1 VSALDVILDVVAGV
15 LLVGGCLLAL
25 VAALGVLRLPD
36 LLTRMHAATK
46 PQVLGLVL
54 VLAGLALRLREPSA
68 LGVLALAVLFQFATA
83 PVATHMVARAGFRAG
98 LLRRQDLLVT
108 DELTDE
114 LDAAEEP
121 RGAP

>member
-1 VSALDVILDVVAGV
+1 MSTSLDVVLDVVAGA
-15 LLVGGCLLAL
+15 LLLAGCLLAL

-54 VLAGLALRLREPSA
+54 VLAGLAVRLREPGA
-68 LGVLALAVLFQFATA
+68 LGILLLAVLFQLATA
-83 PVATHMVARAGFRAG
+83 PIATHMVARAGFRAG
-98 LLRRQDLLVT
+98 LVRKDELVT
-108 DELTDE
+108 DDLTPDLE
-114 LDAAEEP
+114 GPDEP

>member
-1 VSALDVILDVVAGV
+1 VSALDVTLDVVAGV

>member
-1 VSALDVILDVVAGV
+1 VSGLDVTLDVVAGA

-54 VLAGLALRLREPSA
+54 VLAGLAVRLREPGA

-98 LLRRQDLLVT
+98 LLRRPDLLVT
-108 DELTDE
+108 DELSDE
-114 LDAAEEP
+114 LDSAEEP

>member
-1 VSALDVILDVVAGV
+1 VSALDVVLDVVAGV

-36 LLTRMHAATK
+36 LLSRMHAATK

-54 VLAGLALRLREPSA
+54 VLAGLAVRLREPGA
-68 LGVLALAVLFQFATA
+68 LGVLVLAVLFQFATA

-98 LLRRQDLLVT
+98 LLRRDLLVT
-108 DELTDE
+108 DELTPE
-114 LDAAEEP
+114 LDSSEEP

>member
-1 VSALDVILDVVAGV
+1 MSVLDVVLDVVAGV

-36 LLTRMHAATK
+36 LLSRMHAATK

-54 VLAGLALRLREPSA
+54 VLAGLAVRLREPGA
-68 LGVLALAVLFQFATA
+68 LGVLVLAVLFQFATA

-98 LLRRQDLLVT
+98 LLRRDLLVT
-108 DELTDE
+108 DELTPE
-114 LDAAEEP
+114 LDSSEEP

>member
-1 VSALDVILDVVAGV
+1 MSALDVVLDVVAGV

-36 LLTRMHAATK
+36 LLSRMHAATK

-54 VLAGLALRLREPSA
+54 VLAGLAVRLREPGA
-68 LGVLALAVLFQFATA
+68 LGVLVLAVLFQFATA

-98 LLRRQDLLVT
+98 LLRRDLLVT
-108 DELTDE
+108 DELTPE
-114 LDAAEEP
+114 LDSSEEP